1 MEAAGWTVDWVAA
14 GLGSLEPPT
23 DDDVIQLRRTI
34 TVDSL
39 ASDANPIRP
48 TAIGLLDGL
57 AETVALSSTGTLAG
71 SLTVELVIGGDTS
84 GFYVDPSSA
93 VTLDIDGSV
102 AVDGDAA
109 IAGGA
114 GDDRRHRRRRR
125 DRNSV
130 AGRQRA
136 GSSGCGR
143 SAP

>member
-1 MEAAGWTVDWVAA
+1 M
-14 GLGSLEPPT
+14 LGSLEPPT
-23 DDDVIQLRRTI
+23 DDDVIQFRRTI

-39 ASDANPIRP
+39 VSTANPIRP

-71 SLTVELVIGGDTS
+71 ALTVELVIGADTS

-109 IAGGA
+109 AAGAPATIVGTVEVDA
-114 GDDRRHRRRRR
+114 TAAV
-125 DRNSV
+125 SP
-130 AGRQRA
+130 A
-136 GSSGCGR
+136 GSERVRPGAVASVLATSLDGR
-143 SAP
+143 IDSSA